1 MTYHTYLPA
10 GFLAVALIAG
20 GTMVATAQETAQE
33 TAPRTAQSQMSADAP
48 KPPVQQARGRGHDH
62 GGHRGAGPDGAI
74 FERILTEADTNGDG
88 RLTSDELTA
97 YRTATVTEAD
107 ASGDGAL
114 SLDEFQTIWME
125 VMNERMVDAFQ
136 RLDADGSGSID
147 EAEIDRPM
155 ARMIDRMDRDG
166 DGTLERPGRRG

>member
-20 GTMVATAQETAQE
+20 GTMVATAQESGTTADTQTAQ
-33 TAPRTAQSQMSADAP
+33 APVAVRGNERERRGMRGH
-48 KPPVQQARGRGHDH
+48 ARGRGD
-62 GGHRGAGPDGAI
+62 GGEMMRTLMGRVDADGDGAI
-74 FERILTEADTNGDG
+74 TLEEIDSFRA
-88 RLTSDELTA
+88 
-97 YRTATVTEAD
+97 ATVSDAD

-114 SLDEFQTIWME
+114 SLDEFQTIWMK

-166 DGTLERPGRRG
+166 DGTRERPGRRG